1 MSLDDQELH
10 LPGDSGGCGQSSPPG
25 GAADAAQRCSKLYDP
40 VPGSVLPA
48 PGGDPQTQH
57 HPAPPVAAL
66 AEGTP
71 QVTPRPRRQARDLQG
86 RTRDFHVRASEEEY
100 AKIKAR
106 AEAAGVSI
114 PRLLIELA
122 VLGPAGAPERNV
134 TKATMLGVRR
144 QIIGMATNLN
154 QLAKWANARKQL
166 PPGLEASLAA
176 VQRMEAQ
183 VAALVRDL
191 GAQRR

>member
-1 MSLDDQELH
+1 MSLKDAGPH
-10 LPGDSGGCGQSSPPG
+10 PPGDSGGSGQSPPPG

-40 VPGSVLPA
+40 GPGSHLPA
-48 PGGDPQTQH
+48 SGGNPQDQD
-57 HPAPPVAAL
+57 HPVSPVAAL
-66 AEGTP
+66 AQSTP
-71 QVTPRPRRQARDLQG
+71 QARPRPKRQARDLQG
-86 RTRDFHVRASEEEY
+86 RSRDFHVRASEDEY
-100 AKIKAR
+100 ARIKAR

-122 VLGPAGAPERNV
+122 ILGPAGAPERNA
-134 TKATMLGVRR
+134 TKAAMLGVRR

-154 QLAKWANARKQL
+154 QLAKWANARHQL